1 MCIRDRYGIISCL
14 IIWVIEIVRE
24 TKRFN
29 VLEFLKKFVLCL
41 EETARGA
48 ISVAVTCGCAG
59 IIVGVVTAT
68 GLGLKMANGIVELA
82 GGSLILTMVFTMLC
96 SLILGM
102 GAVSYTHLDV
112 YKRQGPYIHQLRWR
126 PCNCRMYLCASG

>member
-1 MCIRDRYGIISCL
+1 M
-14 IIWVIEIVRE
+14 IEIVRE

-96 SLILGM
+96 SLYWEWECLRQPII
-102 GAVSYTHLDV
+102 SYRRRSPHRL
-112 YKRQGPYIHQLRWR
+112 W
-126 PCNCRMYLCASG
+126 